1 MPTKGSIKNE
11 IGRTIAIAIKVVNPG
26 SAPTN
31 KPINNPKAT
40 ANKIVKKLPLPNKIG
55 KEFKKLSSKI
65 KIS

>member
-1 MPTKGSIKNE
+1 MPTSGSIKNE
-11 IGRTIAIAIKVVNPG
+11 IGSTIAIAIKVVKPG

-31 KPINNPKAT
+31 KPINKPKAT
-40 ANKIVKKLPLPNKIG
+40 TNKIVKKLPLPNKIG